1 VQISDYFAA
10 VRSAVNQA
18 EKEVGLQI
26 KHSKNQ
32 AGLKA
37 ALNALHLKLNT
48 EDMDRLS
55 EEKVT
60 IDDRVNNKRYA
71 YVARR

>member
-26 KHSKNQ
+26 KNSKNQ

-37 ALNALHLKLNT
+37 ALTALHFKLNT
-48 EDMDRLS
+48 EEMDRLQ

-60 IDDRVNNKRYA
+60 IDDRINN
-71 YVARR
+71 

>member
-1 VQISDYFAA
+1 VS
-10 VRSAVNQA
+10 QA

-48 EDMDRLS
+48 EDMDRLQ

-60 IDDRVNNKRYA
+60 IDNRINNQRYA
-71 YVARR
+71 YVAKR

>member
-26 KHSKNQ
+26 KNSKNQ

-37 ALNALHLKLNT
+37 ALTALHFKLNT
-48 EDMDRLS
+48 EEMDRL
-55 EEKVT
+55 
-60 IDDRVNNKRYA
+60 
-71 YVARR
+71 